1 MIILSIDTSDNEI
14 INLSLEKGGVILQ
27 SKKVKAHRSQA
38 EKLLPAIEKLI
49 LSAKTELKFLTKIK
63 VEHRGS
69 SFTSLRIGVLTANAL
84 AYALGIPVETFI
96 PDKKNTK
103 KINNFNIIIP
113 KYDRDPDIKIKTNE
127 YF

>member
-1 MIILSIDTSDNEI
+1 MLILNINTSDNEVI
-14 INLSLEKGGVILQ
+14 ELSLEREGVIIKN
-27 SKKVKAHRSQA
+27 KKIKAHRSQA
-38 EKLLPAIEKLI
+38 EKLLPAIEKLM
-49 LSAKTELKFLTKIK
+49 LSAKTELKFLAKIK

-103 KINNFNIIIP
+103 KISNFNIIIP